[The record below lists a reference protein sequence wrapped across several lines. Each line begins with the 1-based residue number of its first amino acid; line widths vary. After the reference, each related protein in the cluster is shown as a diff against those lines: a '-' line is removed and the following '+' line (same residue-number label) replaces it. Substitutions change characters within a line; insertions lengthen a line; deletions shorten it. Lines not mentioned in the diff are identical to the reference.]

1 MDLKTCYRKVAS
13 HKIPHFISFHLYGMS
28 KVGKSIG
35 TEKSLTTARGWG
47 EMGRGR
53 SDCYW

>member
-35 TEKSLTTARGWG
+35 TEKSLTMARGWG